1 MKSELSNWQIMLGIS
16 LLVMSFLFYLLQYL
30 IFKELRDTIYYLLGD
45 IAFAFIQVL
54 LVTMIIDRF
63 LDQRDKSA
71 RLEKLNMVIGAFF
84 SEVGSRLLE
93 VISELDPHIEM
104 LQHELENGPKN
115 VEQQFSIVTSWLQ
128 GHRYTIQTD
137 NADWEELK
145 LFLTQRREF
154 LLGLLENPNL
164 LEHESFTDLLWAV
177 FHLTE
182 ELTLRKDFNALPP
195 SDIQHLRGDTS
206 RVYGQLAHQWLDYMM
221 HLKASY
227 PYLFS
232 LALRM
237 NPFNRDASPIVIE
250 S

>member
-1 MKSELSNWQIMLGIS
+1 M
-16 LLVMSFLFYLLQYL
+16 
-30 IFKELRDTIYYLLGD
+30 
-45 IAFAFIQVL
+45 
-54 LVTMIIDRF
+54 LVTLIIDRF

-84 SEVGSRLLE
+84 SEVGSGLLE
-93 VISELDPHIEM
+93 AISDLDPHIDI
-104 LQHELENGPKN
+104 LQRELKNGPEN
-115 VEQQFSIVTSWLQ
+115 VEQQFSVVNSWLR
-128 GHRYTIQTD
+128 GHRFTIQTD
-137 NADWEELK
+137 NADWEEMK

-182 ELTLRKDFNALPP
+182 ELTLRKDFGSLPP

-206 RVYGQLAHQWLDYMM
+206 RVYGQLANQWLDYMM

-237 NPFNRDASPIVIE
+237 NPFNRNASPIVIE
-250 S
+250 A